1 MSISSF
7 PQKRNTKPEPSPLKI
22 EWTLLDVAHR
32 GIEIADSYIK
42 IAERV
47 ANGAIS
53 TSEARAATRALD
65 KMAKSWVQSNAN

>member
-7 PQKRNTKPEPSPLKI
+7 PQKSTRNAKI

-32 GIEIADSYIK
+32 GIEIAHSYMK

-53 TSEARAATRALD
+53 TSEAREATRALD
-65 KMAKSWVQSNAN
+65 KVAKSWARSNAN